1 MSKITLNDY
10 YFDVN
15 NKIGKGSS
23 GIVFSGYHSKT
34 KEKVAIK
41 RVDINDLNKNRNG
54 KNLKINKI
62 WNEIEIMKELD
73 HPNIIKLYDVY
84 IDIKNEYLY
93 LIMEFCDGG
102 DLSDYIND
110 YTLDLTQVKEF
121 ITSLKNGLEYLCSRG
136 VVHRDLKPHNILIKK
151 DHQQNQQQN
160 QQSKLIIKIADFGL
174 SAFTEDGS
182 LMKTMCGSPLYM
194 SPEIIEHQKY
204 TAKSDLWSIGII
216 IYQLIYHR
224 HPYENCKNYA
234 ELVKLIKTEPIKYP
248 SSPPVDNLTI
258 DLLQGL
264 LDKNCHNRI
273 SWEDFFK
280 HPWFKH
286 PFGTNLSIPINI
298 PKKNITHHKSS
309 SPILPSSPRSLPKS
323 SSISPPKLPSPP
335 KYPPPSKTQSK
346 SQQPQSKS
354 QQPQSNNGSMD
365 MDILFKNEEDEDEDG
380 EIIESIVNEES
391 NIDLSLYLVE
401 NYNRNSPQSNPKNSY
416 DNRKSSRSNSNNP
429 QINSNSPKS
438 ISRIPVGL
446 HPIIP
451 TSLHPII
458 PTGLH
463 QNPVNPGSSPTNITS
478 NSIKMERA
486 KSQTSMEANRSSN
499 RPIPKRNQ
507 DHMVDIYGTSA
518 PECKTAMEYSPSSLN
533 FSSMGTSILGYV
545 STSYDWIKNSIEF

>member
-23 GIVFSGYHSKT
+23 GVVFSGYHVKT

-41 RVDINDLNKNRNG
+41 RVDINDLNKNKFG

-121 ITSLKNGLEYLCSRG
+121 ITSLKNGLEYLCNRG
-136 VVHRDLKPHNILIKK
+136 VVHRDLKPHNILIKR
-151 DHQQNQQQN
+151 DHINPN
-160 QQSKLIIKIADFGL
+160 KLIIKIADYGL

-234 ELVKLIKTEPIKYP
+234 ELVKLVKTEPIKYP
-248 SSPPVDNLTI
+248 STPPVDNLTI

-273 SWEDFFK
+273 SWEDFFN

-298 PKKNITHHKSS
+298 PKKNHPININKSKIHS
-309 SPILPSSPRSLPKS
+309 SPILPSSPKYPSHTQLKSSQSSPKS
-323 SSISPPKLPSPP
+323 LQKSSR
-335 KYPPPSKTQSK
+335 
-346 SQQPQSKS
+346 
-354 QQPQSNNGSMD
+354 SNNNSMD
-365 MDILFKNEEDEDEDG
+365 MDILFSNEEQ
-380 EIIESIVNEES
+380 ITESIVNEES
-391 NIDLSLYLVE
+391 NINLSLYLVE
-401 NYNRNSPQSNPKNSY
+401 NYNRNNSPKQHVNNSY
-416 DNRKSSRSNSNNP
+416 NSKN
-429 QINSNSPKS
+429 NSNSVNSTANPVP
-438 ISRIPVGL
+438 IPV
-446 HPIIP
+446 PNKI
-451 TSLHPII
+451 
-458 PTGLH
+458 
-463 QNPVNPGSSPTNITS
+463 
-478 NSIKMERA
+478 ERT
-486 KSQTSMEANRSSN
+486 KSQTIKSPDDKSKA

-507 DHMVDIYGTSA
+507 PHIVDIYGTSA
-518 PECKTAMEYSPSSLN
+518 PERHRNTGINSGVDYSPSSLN

-545 STSYDWIKNSIEF
+545 STSYDWIKNSIEY

>member
-121 ITSLKNGLEYLCSRG
+121 ITSLKNGLEYLCTRG

-151 DHQQNQQQN
+151 NQHN
-160 QQSKLIIKIADFGL
+160 KLIIKIADFGL
-174 SAFTEDGS
+174 SAFSEDGS

-216 IYQLIYHR
+216 IYQMIYHR

-234 ELVKLIKTEPIKYP
+234 ELVKLVKTEPIKYP

-286 PFGTNLSIPINI
+286 PFGTNPSIPINI
-298 PKKNITHHKSS
+298 PNNIPKKNIPHRSS

-335 KYPPPSKTQSK
+335 KYPPPSKSQ
-346 SQQPQSKS
+346 QQPQSKS
-354 QQPQSNNGSMD
+354 QQQSQSKSQQSKSKNNTSMD
-365 MDILFKNEEDEDEDG
+365 MDILFANEQNEDADE
-380 EIIESIVNEES
+380 EIIESVVNEES

-401 NYNRNSPQSNPKNSY
+401 NYNRNSPQSNLKGSCC
-416 DNRKSSRSNSNNP
+416 DNRKNSRSNSNNP
-429 QINSNSPKS
+429 QINSNNNSPKS
-438 ISRIPVGL
+438 ISRIPADINPVT
-446 HPIIP
+446 PIRP
-451 TSLHPII
+451 TSITPI
-458 PTGLH
+458 H
-463 QNPVNPGSSPTNITS
+463 QNPTNSATTNP
-478 NSIKMERA
+478 IKMERA
-486 KSQTSMEANRSSN
+486 KSQTLVGENRSSN

-507 DHMVDIYGTSA
+507 AHMVDIYGTSA
-518 PECKTAMEYSPSSLN
+518 PESKGAMEYSPSSLN

>member
-1 MSKITLNDY
+1 
-10 YFDVN
+10 
-15 NKIGKGSS
+15 
-23 GIVFSGYHSKT
+23 
-34 KEKVAIK
+34 
-41 RVDINDLNKNRNG
+41 
-54 KNLKINKI
+54 
-62 WNEIEIMKELD
+62 
-73 HPNIIKLYDVY
+73 
-84 IDIKNEYLY
+84 
-93 LIMEFCDGG
+93 MEFCDGG

-121 ITSLKNGLEYLCSRG
+121 ITSLKNGLEYLCTRG

-151 DHQQNQQQN
+151 DLQQNQQQQQQN
-160 QQSKLIIKIADFGL
+160 QQTRLIIKIADFGL

-234 ELVKLIKTEPIKYP
+234 ELVKLVKTEPIKYP
-248 SSPPVDNLTI
+248 SSPAVDNLTI

-298 PKKNITHHKSS
+298 PKKNITHRSS
-309 SPILPSSPRSLPKS
+309 SPILPSSPRSYPKS

-335 KYPPPSKTQSK
+335 KYPPPSKSQ
-346 SQQPQSKS
+346 QQPQSKS
-354 QQPQSNNGSMD
+354 QQHPQSKSKNNSSMD
-365 MDILFKNEEDEDEDG
+365 MDILFANEQNEDTDE

-401 NYNRNSPQSNPKNSY
+401 NYNRNSPQSNLKNSY
-416 DNRKSSRSNSNNP
+416 DNRKSNRSNSNNP

-438 ISRIPVGL
+438 ISRIPSGL
-446 HPIIP
+446 LPVIPPI
-451 TSLHPII
+451 
-458 PTGLH
+458 H
-463 QNPVNPGSSPTNITS
+463 QNPIHQKPINLGTSPTTTS
-478 NSIKMERA
+478 NPIKMERA
-486 KSQTSMEANRSSN
+486 KSQTSTEGGNRSSN

-507 DHMVDIYGTSA
+507 AHMVDIYGTSA
-518 PECKTAMEYSPSSLN
+518 PESKAAIEYSPSSLN